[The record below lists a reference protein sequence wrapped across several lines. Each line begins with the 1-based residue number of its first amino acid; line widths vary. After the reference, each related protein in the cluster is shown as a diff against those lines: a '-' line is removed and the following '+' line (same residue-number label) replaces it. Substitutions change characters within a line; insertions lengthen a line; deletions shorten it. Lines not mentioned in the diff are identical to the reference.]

1 MSTWFLDS
9 ELSTCLM
16 VKYQLVFFIDT
27 DRPTLKYLY
36 RHVRTDITAKWYDIG
51 VELFDEE
58 DESVLNTIM
67 VNHPD
72 DSDRCTAEMLRLWL
86 DRKSNPTWNH
96 LTDALKVPHIKLE
109 ALASKIEGMLS
120 KGIIV

>member
-1 MSTWFLDS
+1 MSAWFLDS

-58 DESVLNTIM
+58 DEFVLNTIM

-96 LTDALKVPHIKLE
+96 LIDALKVPYIKLE